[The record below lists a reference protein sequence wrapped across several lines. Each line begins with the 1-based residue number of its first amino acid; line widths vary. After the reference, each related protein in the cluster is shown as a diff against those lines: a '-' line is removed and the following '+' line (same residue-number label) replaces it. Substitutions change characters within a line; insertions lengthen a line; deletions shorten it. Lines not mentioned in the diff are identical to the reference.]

1 MIAITAATLFTP
13 LERISQP
20 ILFLDDGK
28 ISEISSRE
36 RREIPANC
44 RIADYGNAILAPAF
58 IDIHVHGAAGR
69 DVMEGSPEA
78 MPCVEKLLARH
89 GVGSYFPTTVSASV
103 DITVAALARL
113 ADAIEKSPKQASE
126 NLRARP
132 VGIHLEGP
140 FLSHARRGVHPTKD
154 LILPSLKVFERFW
167 EASRGH
173 IRIMTIAPEL
183 EKAIELIV
191 EASKRGV
198 CVSLGHSDAD
208 IETTRAA
215 VSAGARHATHLFNG
229 MRPLNHRDPGIVGES
244 LTNSG
249 IAVEIIADG
258 IHLDPSI
265 VKLTIAAKGQ
275 RDVILITDGTAA
287 TGMPDGRYHLGTFE
301 FDVKDG
307 ICLSDGKLAGSTLTM
322 DRAVRNVMEFA
333 GYDLQQ
339 ALILA
344 TANPGRAVSPRTG
357 KLQAGG
363 DANIVVLGP
372 DGELRKT
379 IIGSIGI

>member
-13 LERISQP
+13 LERIEKP
-20 ILFLDDGK
+20 ILFLEDGK
-28 ISEISSRE
+28 ISESSSRD

-44 RIADYGNAILAPAF
+44 RIVDYGNAILAPAF

-69 DVMEGSPEA
+69 DVMETSPDT
-78 MPCVEKLLARH
+78 MRCVEELLARH
-89 GVGSYFPTTVSASV
+89 GVGSYFPTTVTASV

-113 ADAIEKSPKQASE
+113 ADAIEKSPKQSSE

-154 LILPSLKVFERFW
+154 LILPSLNVFERFW

-183 EKAIELIV
+183 EGALQLIT

-208 IETTRAA
+208 LETTHAA
-215 VSAGARHATHLFNG
+215 VNAGARHATHLFNG
-229 MRPLNHRDPGIVGES
+229 MRPLSHRDPGIVGES
-244 LTNSG
+244 LTNPS

-258 IHLDPSI
+258 IHLNPSI
-265 VKLTIAAKGQ
+265 VKLTIEAKGQ

-322 DRAVRNVMEFA
+322 DRAVRNVMDFA
-333 GYDLQQ
+333 DYDLQQ
-339 ALILA
+339 AIILA

-363 DANIVVLGP
+363 DANVVVLGP
-372 DGELRKT
+372 DGELRNT

>member
-13 LERISQP
+13 LERIEKP
-20 ILFLDDGK
+20 ILFLEDGK
-28 ISEISSRE
+28 ISESSSRD

-44 RIADYGNAILAPAF
+44 RIVDYGNAILAPAF

-69 DVMEGSPEA
+69 DVMETSPEA
-78 MPCVEKLLARH
+78 MRCVEELLARH
-89 GVGSYFPTTVSASV
+89 GVGSYFPTTVTASV

-113 ADAIEKSPKQASE
+113 ADAIEKSPKQSSE

-154 LILPSLKVFERFW
+154 LILPSLNVFERFW

-183 EKAIELIV
+183 EGALQLIT

-208 IETTRAA
+208 LETTHAA
-215 VSAGARHATHLFNG
+215 VNAGARHATHLFNG
-229 MRPLNHRDPGIVGES
+229 MRPLSHRDPGIVGES
-244 LTNSG
+244 LTNPS

-258 IHLDPSI
+258 IHLNPSI
-265 VKLTIAAKGQ
+265 VKLTIEAKGQ

-322 DRAVRNVMEFA
+322 DRAVRNVMDFA
-333 GYDLQQ
+333 DYDLQQ
-339 ALILA
+339 AIILA

-363 DANIVVLGP
+363 DANVVVLGP
-372 DGELRKT
+372 DGELRNT